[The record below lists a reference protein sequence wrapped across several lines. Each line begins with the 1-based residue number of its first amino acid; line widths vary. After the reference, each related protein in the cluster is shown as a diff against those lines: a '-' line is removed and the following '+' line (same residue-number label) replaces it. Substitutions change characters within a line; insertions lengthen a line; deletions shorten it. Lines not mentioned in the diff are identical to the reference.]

1 MFRVYCQKIL
11 PSKSNMEAF
20 CLIGKEKTDNI
31 GSKKVAKKTTNKVI
45 IGKSI
50 CADCWSSK
58 SKIFKEKSE
67 RKN

>member
-1 MFRVYCQKIL
+1 
-11 PSKSNMEAF
+11 MEAF

-31 GSKKVAKKTTNKVI
+31 GSKKVAMKTTNKVI
-45 IGKSI
+45 IDKSI

-58 SKIFKEKSE
+58 SKIFKEKPE

>member
-45 IGKSI
+45 IDKSI
-50 CADCWSSK
+50 CADC
-58 SKIFKEKSE
+58 
-67 RKN
+67 